1 MTDERSERERAAEDA
16 LAATAPLR
24 SLTDEVRSYPLRL
37 LRLVAEQH
45 AARKAP
51 VPDHSLRLP
60 PYLGETALRGL
71 LEGGFI
77 ARADGARGAIHAYA
91 PTEAG
96 LALIASM
103 SDGDG
108 NAGDGSAGNR
118 SDGDG
123 SSGNGSAGDRS
134 DVDGNDGDGGGPPAK
149 KPRKPRGGKQSS

>member
-51 VPDHSLRLP
+51 VPDHALRLP

-96 LALIASM
+96 LALIASL

-108 NAGDGSAGNR
+108 NDGGGGGNGSGGDGSAG
-118 SDGDG
+118 
-123 SSGNGSAGDRS
+123 
-134 DVDGNDGDGGGPPAK
+134 DGNDGDGGGAPAK
-149 KPRKPRGGKQSS
+149 KPRKPRGGKQTS

>member
-51 VPDHSLRLP
+51 VPDHALRLP

-91 PTEAG
+91 PTDAG
-96 LALIASM
+96 LALIASL
-103 SDGDG
+103 SDGDRS
-108 NAGDGSAGNR
+108 AGDGS
-118 SDGDG
+118 DGG
-123 SSGNGSAGDRS
+123 
-134 DVDGNDGDGGGPPAK
+134 GNDGDSSGAPAK
-149 KPRKPRGGKQSS
+149 KPRKPRGGKQAS

>member
-1 MTDERSERERAAEDA
+1 MTDERSERECAAEDA

-51 VPDHSLRLP
+51 VPDHALRLP

-91 PTEAG
+91 PTDAG
-96 LALIASM
+96 LELIASLN
-103 SDGDG
+103 D
-108 NAGDGSAGNR
+108 GDGSAG
-118 SDGDG
+118 DG
-123 SSGNGSAGDRS
+123 SVGGGSAGDGS
-134 DVDGNDGDGGGPPAK
+134 DGGGNDGGGGGPPAK
-149 KPRKPRGGKQSS
+149 KPRKPRGGKQAS

>member
-1 MTDERSERERAAEDA
+1 MMDERSERERAAEDA

-51 VPDHSLRLP
+51 VPDHALRLP

-96 LALIASM
+96 LALIASLNDGNGNGGNGNGGNGN
-103 SDGDG
+103 DGDG
-108 NAGDGSAGNR
+108 N
-118 SDGDG
+118 DGDG
-123 SSGNGSAGDRS
+123 NDGDGNDG
-134 DVDGNDGDGGGPPAK
+134 DGNDGDGGGAPAK
-149 KPRKPRGGKQSS
+149 KPRKPRGGKQTS

>member
-1 MTDERSERERAAEDA
+1 MTDEQTHAAEDA

-45 AARKAP
+45 AARNAP
-51 VPDHSLRLP
+51 VPDHALRLP

-77 ARADGARGAIHAYA
+77 ERADGARGAIHAYA

-96 LALIASM
+96 LALLAPP
-103 SDGDG
+103 DGV
-108 NAGDGSAGNR
+108 GD
-118 SDGDG
+118 
-123 SSGNGSAGDRS
+123 
-134 DVDGNDGDGGGPPAK
+134 DGGAPAK
-149 KPRKPRGGKQSS
+149 TPRKRRGAKQAS